1 MPPPLEARPTV
12 SGYAQNQH
20 ETLRMLRNHHAH
32 PPTRTP
38 VAAQMCAR
46 CWACVSL
53 LAGDLCEGSAA
64 VRSALN
70 WVALGQ
76 SILRDPW
83 TASRCSPRSSPV
95 SSTLLPTALPGI
107 PHAPPHCCPRC
118 PPRSSPVSSTLLP
131 GVLHAPPRCPPRSSP
146 VSSTLLPGVLHA
158 PPHRPPRCPPRS
170 SPLSSLAFPTVLPT
184 LLHRARIADCFP
196 VFGVR
201 LALVFQ

>member
-1 MPPPLEARPTV
+1 MPPSLEARPTV
-12 SGYAQNQH
+12 SAYAQNQH
-20 ETLRMLRNHHAH
+20 EILRMLRNHHAH

-53 LAGDLCEGSAA
+53 CVVDLCEESAA

-83 TASRCSPRSSPV
+83 TA
-95 SSTLLPTALPGI
+95 
-107 PHAPPHCCPRC
+107 PHC
-118 PPRSSPVSSTLLP
+118 
-131 GVLHAPPRCPPRSSP
+131 
-146 VSSTLLPGVLHA
+146 
-158 PPHRPPRCPPRS
+158 PPRCPPRS
-170 SPLSSLAFPTVLPT
+170 SPLSSPVSSTLLPTVLPGVLHAPPHCPPRRPPPSSPPCSPAFPTVLPT

>member
-1 MPPPLEARPTV
+1 MPPSLEARPTV

-20 ETLRMLRNHHAH
+20 EILRMLRNHHAH

-53 LAGDLCEGSAA
+53 CVVDLCEGSAA

-83 TASRCSPRSSPV
+83 TA
-95 SSTLLPTALPGI
+95 
-107 PHAPPHCCPRC
+107 PHC
-118 PPRSSPVSSTLLP
+118 
-131 GVLHAPPRCPPRSSP
+131 PPRCPPRSSP
-146 VSSTLLPGVLHA
+146 VSSTLLPGVLRAPPRCPPRSSPVSSALLPGVLRA
-158 PPHRPPRCPPRS
+158 PPHCPPRCPPRS
-170 SPLSSLAFPTVLPT
+170 SPLSSPRCSTGLGLLTVSWSLAF
-184 LLHRARIADCFP
+184 
-196 VFGVR
+196 G
-201 LALVFQ
+201 